1 MVLAAGQAARRHAQP
16 RVGQQRRRQQ
26 AALQPGVLLGVD
38 LRHLQGPLRFLR
50 APPLDRVPD
59 DPVQLVPGDL
69 ALDQV
74 VLGSGPDRLLP
85 QVLARLAGQHHDG
98 RLRLELQQLPEPV
111 QALRIRQAQVEE
123 HAGRIG
129 DQGLGLGERP
139 RAPHHDRGAHL
150 AQQLA
155 DQQGVAVV
163 VLDEQD
169 LYLIV
174 AGGRGRGLEFSVT
187 CHRNLHRWGELA
199 SSAG

>member
-1 MVLAAGQAARRHAQP
+1 M
-16 RVGQQRRRQQ
+16 
-26 AALQPGVLLGVD
+26 D

-59 DPVQLVPGDL
+59 DPVQLVPGDV

-74 VLGSGPDRLLP
+74 VLSPGPDRLLP

-98 RLRLELQQLPEPV
+98 RLRLELEQLPEPV

-123 HAGRIG
+123 HAGRVG

-139 RAPHHDRGAHL
+139 RAPHHDRGSHL